1 MLNSLEPAGPAAEPT
16 DAAKQMTETAQ
27 KLIRMAGTNRTFDA
41 WKLLM
46 WLEAFLWSILDF
58 PVLAQSL
65 MRLYKF
71 HLYKF
76 HLDQIGQICNLVM
89 GIADISGFLLH
100 WRFARQKRWVHSDII
115 RVPDLPPIG
124 IRILEVLGAFGLGLP
139 YPVSIFFVFVNTDDP
154 GAPQYACLFVLT
166 LLMLLI
172 SMLPHIATTL
182 LVQQDLEHL
191 GVEMKRVCDLGRQE
205 DFMQL
210 LETVSSVKKR
220 WANFLRLH
228 FLCEGAGTAAFV
240 LRELT
245 LVSRFAQKRR
255 SSGPISFDS
264 YARQAFLETPFHI
277 GGGMFAAFLLWQVV
291 SIARFNR
298 HIDVCKEQVRSDTI
312 HRMLLQHERKLQI
325 GVMGVAITHTK
336 IRAILTSV
344 VLSMCGK
351 FFVKLI
357 N

>member
-1 MLNSLEPAGPAAEPT
+1 MLNSLETAGPAAEPT

-27 KLIRMAGTNRTFDA
+27 KLIRMAGTNRAFDA

-46 WLEAFLWSILDF
+46 WLEAILWSL
-58 PVLAQSL
+58 VLALSL
-65 MRLYKF
+65 CSLLVSLRLPE
-71 HLYKF
+71 
-76 HLDQIGQICNLVM
+76 LDHTLTLSFTCNSVM
-89 GIADISGFLLH
+89 GIADFSGFILH
-100 WRFARQKRWVHSDII
+100 WWFARQKRWVHRDII
-115 RVPDLPPIG
+115 RVPDLPPIR

-139 YPVSIFFVFVNTDDP
+139 YPVYILFVLVIMNTDDP
-154 GAPQYACLFVLT
+154 GAPEYACLLVPT
-166 LLMLLI
+166 LLMLLL

-191 GVEMKRVCDLGRQE
+191 GAEVKRVCDLGRQE

-228 FLCEGAGTAAFV
+228 FLCEGAGTAAFI

-245 LVSRFAQKRR
+245 LVSHFAQDG
-255 SSGPISFDS
+255 SPFPMSFAE
-264 YARQAFLETPFHI
+264 YARQAFVETPCHI

-298 HIDVCKEQVRSDTI
+298 HIDVCKEQVRSNTI